1 MSASSSDNDVCADAA
16 DVRIN
21 VCKSACLI
29 ILSRRIFSRSVVPLF
44 AKEQR
49 ILLKIHDNPERLP
62 VVNLPFVAVW

>member
-21 VCKSACLI
+21 VCNSACLI
-29 ILSRRIFSRSVVPLF
+29 ILSRRIFSRSIVPLF

-49 ILLKIHDNPERLP
+49 ILLKIHDNSERSLA
-62 VVNLPFVAVW
+62 VNLPFVAVW